1 MATKGV
7 IAPRLPAAPVEY
19 DKSYIDA
26 LTSILRQYFNGLDN
40 PGPIIAATQR
50 RPATATTPIQVI
62 SALSCAQSQ
71 TTLGVT
77 TTVISLPDQTDFANL
92 RSGDIYYDKSGG
104 VATSYPL
111 RIKA

>member
-19 DKSYIDA
+19 DRIYIDT

-40 PGPIIAATQR
+40 PGPILAATQR
-50 RPATATTPIQVI
+50 QPATSSSPAQVI
-62 SALSCAQSQ
+62 SALSCAAPNAAGAP
-71 TTLGVT
+71 T
-77 TTVISLPDQTDFANL
+77 ISLPTQADFANL
-92 RSGDIYYDKSGG
+92 RSSDVYYDTSGG
-104 VATSYPL
+104 AATSYPL